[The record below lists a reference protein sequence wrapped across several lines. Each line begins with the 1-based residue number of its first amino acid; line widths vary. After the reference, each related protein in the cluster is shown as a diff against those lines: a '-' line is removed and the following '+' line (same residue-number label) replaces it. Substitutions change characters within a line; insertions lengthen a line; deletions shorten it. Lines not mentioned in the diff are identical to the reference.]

1 MINLKTNYLLHFF
14 IFFLIVLSGCSTTSD
29 LKSDG
34 LSLSKSRFAHAA
46 VNDGKMIY
54 VFGGS
59 NKKGFLSSIEQID
72 TKTKQTR
79 ILKNKLIPRRYFS
92 AVWDGEHSIYIIGGV
107 SLKNKEFRYEN
118 RVEIFNTL
126 THEISFAKPL
136 PFPTRINSAV
146 FLNNNIFVFGGAYP
160 NKGELVASALVSV
173 YSVKHKKWVKAADM
187 PTAKTTRAVVKD
199 GKIYVVGGYN
209 HKSALDVF
217 EEFNPKTNKWI
228 SLPSMPVKLSAH
240 SVTVIKDKLYTFGDY
255 KNLSSTY
262 VYDFKT
268 KLWEKADLAFK
279 GSRHNAITT
288 LDNTVYVIGGT
299 IGSSGPFLDDIQIF
313 NL

>member
-1 MINLKTNYLLHFF
+1 MINLKTNYLSHLF
-14 IFFLIVLSGCSTTSD
+14 IFFLIALSGCSTTSD

-46 VNDGKMIY
+46 INDGKMIY

-59 NKKGFLSSIEQID
+59 NKKGFLSSIEQINPN
-72 TKTKQTR
+72 TNKIQV
-79 ILKNKLIPRRYFS
+79 LKSKLIPRRYFS

-118 RVEIFNTL
+118 RVEIFDTI
-126 THEISFAKPL
+126 THEVSFAKPL
-136 PFPTRINSAV
+136 PYPTRINSAV

-160 NKGELVASALVSV
+160 NKSELVASALVSV
-173 YSVKHKKWVKAADM
+173 YSVKQNKWMRAADM
-187 PTAKTTRAVVKD
+187 PTAKTTRSVVKD
-199 GKIYVVGGYN
+199 DKIYLVGGYN
-209 HKSALDVF
+209 HKSALNVF

-228 SLPSMPVKLSAH
+228 SLPSMPVKMSAH

-255 KNLSSTY
+255 ENLSSTY

-268 KLWEKADLAFK
+268 KVWEKVDLGYKA
-279 GSRHNAITT
+279 SRHNAITT